1 MRQLFVE
8 VVVYNF
14 QLFEQT
20 PDADLS
26 NISDVLESFYVFNSL
41 VAKKI
46 PQAFADAN
54 VDCIKLIHFGKNHPL
69 SICSFCESTIESSH
83 FQLQQ

>member
-8 VVVYNF
+8 VIVYNF

-20 PDADLS
+20 PDTELS
-26 NISDVLESFYVFNSL
+26 HISDVFESFYVFNSL

-46 PQAFADAN
+46 PQAFADVN
-54 VDCIKLIHFGKNHPL
+54 IDCIKLINFGMSN
-69 SICSFCESTIESSH
+69 
-83 FQLQQ
+83 